1 MRSLRV
7 LCVMEWLLLIAEEF
21 SEWACRRGGAGEPV
35 HVPAAHRRFMQL
47 KLGLSMIQYIL

>member
-7 LCVMEWLLLIAEEF
+7 LCALEWLLLIAEEF
-21 SEWACRRGGAGEPV
+21 SEWACRRGAGELV
-35 HVPAAHRRFMQL
+35 CVLAAHRRFMQL